1 MYKSPVDVPNIRH
14 KIEYKYRYRYRYR

>member
-14 KIEYKYRYRYRYR
+14 KIEYRYRYRYR